1 MMKRRRLRKIA
12 ATLIF
17 TTLIWVFADL
27 ALDEE
32 LTVSNLKLS
41 VAKSVNPALWVTF
54 SGQSAVQLD
63 KVVLKGSAR
72 KVAEARQRINAGR
85 FVREFYFDPEREKVT
100 TPGDHPLNVA
110 EFLKGADGIR
120 QLGLTVISADPN
132 LLTVSIVELQKKQ
145 VVVRCFDDSQNP
157 LKVASIE
164 PAQVEAFV
172 PAERG
177 GAALE
182 ARVTLSRREIEQ
194 ARLAPIEKTPI
205 VELAPGQT
213 REAASSVKITLSK
226 EQDRLQG
233 YLVTSVRLGV
243 SLSVNLEGKYK
254 VELVNPDAVMG
265 SVAIRATPEAKRAY
279 ENVRYH
285 VILEI
290 DDSDKDSRP
299 DKSPTTA
306 TAGAEAP
313 VELRR
318 DLVYNF
324 PPEFLRKDEI
334 TLNQSPV
341 QARFRLV
348 PLPAE
353 IPAGTPAPVTQPAQN

>member
-1 MMKRRRLRKIA
+1 M
-12 ATLIF
+12 
-17 TTLIWVFADL
+17 
-27 ALDEE
+27 
-32 LTVSNLKLS
+32 S
-41 VAKSVNPALWVTF
+41 
-54 SGQSAVQLD
+54 
-63 KVVLKGSAR
+63 
-72 KVAEARQRINAGR
+72 
-85 FVREFYFDPEREKVT
+85 
-100 TPGDHPLNVA
+100 
-110 EFLKGADGIR
+110 
-120 QLGLTVISADPN
+120 
-132 LLTVSIVELQKKQ
+132 
-145 VVVRCFDDSQNP
+145 VRCLDDNQNP

-182 ARVTLSRREIEQ
+182 AKVTLSKREIEQ

-213 REAASSVKITLSK
+213 REAASSVKITLPK
-226 EQDRLQG
+226 EQERLQE
-233 YLVTSVRLGV
+233 YLITSVRLGV
-243 SLSVNLEGKYK
+243 SLSANLEGKYK
-254 VELVNPDAVMG
+254 VELVNPEAVMG

-279 ENVRYH
+279 ENMRYH

-299 DKSPTTA
+299 DKSSPA
-306 TAGAEAP
+306 AGEPAP
-313 VELRR
+313 EIRR

-334 TLNQSPV
+334 ALNQSPV

-348 PLPAE
+348 PIAAETTAVRRCRTRPRRINFLPPESGKITSIFDRIAV
-353 IPAGTPAPVTQPAQN
+353 II

>member
-1 MMKRRRLRKIA
+1 MTIKRRRLRKIA
-12 ATLIF
+12 ATVIF

-54 SGQSAVQLD
+54 SGQSAVPLER
-63 KVVLKGSAR
+63 VILKGSAR
-72 KVAEARQRINAGR
+72 KVAEVRQRINAGR
-85 FVREFYFDPEREKVT
+85 FVREFYFDPEHEKMT
-100 TPGDHPLNVA
+100 NPGDHPFNVA
-110 EFLKGADGIR
+110 EFLKGTDSIR
-120 QLGLTVISADPN
+120 QLGLTVTSADPN
-132 LLTVSIVELQKKQ
+132 TLTVSVVELQKKQ
-145 VVVRCFDDSQNP
+145 VVVRCLDDNLNP
-157 LKVASIE
+157 LKVANIE

-182 ARVTLSRREIEQ
+182 AKVSLNRREIEQ

-205 VELAPGQT
+205 IELSPGQN
-213 REAASSVKITLSK
+213 REAASSVKITLPK
-226 EQDRLQG
+226 EQERLQE
-233 YLVTSVRLGV
+233 YLVTSVRYGV
-243 SLSVNLEGKYK
+243 SLSANLEGKYK
-254 VELVNPDAVMG
+254 VELVNPEAVMG

-279 ENVRYH
+279 ENMRYH

-290 DDSDKDSRP
+290 DDSDKDSRS
-299 DKSPTTA
+299 DKSSPA
-306 TAGAEAP
+306 AGEPAP
-313 VELRR
+313 EIRR

-334 TLNQSPV
+334 ALNQSPV

-348 PLPAE
+348 PMVAE
-353 IPAGTPAPVTQPAQN
+353 TISATPAPIVPPAKK

>member
-1 MMKRRRLRKIA
+1 MIKRRRLRKII
-12 ATLIF
+12 ATLVF

-41 VAKSVNPALWVTF
+41 VAKSVSPALWVTF
-54 SGQSAVQLD
+54 SGQSVVPLE
-63 KVVLKGSAR
+63 KVVLRGSAR
-72 KVAEARQRINAGR
+72 RVAEVRQRVNSGR
-85 FVREFYFDPEREKVT
+85 FVREFYFDPAHEKMT
-100 TPGDHPLNVA
+100 SSGDYPLNVA
-110 EFLKGADGIR
+110 EFLKGPDGIQ
-120 QLGLTVISADPN
+120 QLGLTVVSADPN

-145 VVVRCFDDSQNP
+145 VAVRCLDDNQNP
-157 LKVASIE
+157 IKVASIE

-172 PAERG
+172 SAERG

-182 ARVTLSRREIEQ
+182 ARVTLSKREIEQ

-213 REAASSVKITLSK
+213 REAASSVKITLPK
-226 EQDRLQG
+226 EQERLQE
-233 YLVTSVRLGV
+233 YLITSARLGV
-243 SLSVNLEGKYK
+243 SLSANLEGRYK
-254 VELVNPDAVMG
+254 VELVNPEVVMG

-279 ENVRYH
+279 ENMRYH

-299 DKSPTTA
+299 DKSTPA
-306 TAGAEAP
+306 AGEPAP
-313 VELRR
+313 EIRR

-334 TLNQSPV
+334 ALNQSPV

-348 PLPAE
+348 PIAVEAPAV
-353 IPAGTPAPVTQPAQN
+353 TPVPVPAQN

>member
-1 MMKRRRLRKIA
+1 MTIKRRRLRKIA
-12 ATLIF
+12 ATVIF
-17 TTLIWVFADL
+17 TLLIWVFADL

-41 VAKSVNPALWVTF
+41 VAKSINPALWVTF
-54 SGQSAVQLD
+54 SGQSGVPLE

-72 KVAEARQRINAGR
+72 KIAELRQRINAGR
-85 FVREFYFDPEREKVT
+85 FIREFYFDPENEKMAN
-100 TPGDHPLNVA
+100 PGDHQFDVA

-120 QLGLTVISADPN
+120 QLGLTVTSTDPN
-132 LLTVSIVELQKKQ
+132 TLTVSVVELQKKQ
-145 VVVRCFDDSQNP
+145 VVVRCLDDNQNP
-157 LKVASIE
+157 LKVASVE

-182 ARVTLSRREIEQ
+182 AKVLLSRREIEQ
-194 ARLAPIEKTPI
+194 ARLAPIEKTPLI
-205 VELAPGQT
+205 ELAPGQT
-213 REAASSVKITLSK
+213 REAASSVKITLPK
-226 EQDRLQG
+226 EQERLQE

-243 SLSVNLEGKYK
+243 SLSANLEGKYK
-254 VELVNPDAVMG
+254 VELVNPEAVMG

-279 ENVRYH
+279 ENMRYH

-290 DDSDKDSRP
+290 DDSDKS
-299 DKSPTTA
+299 SPA
-306 TAGAEAP
+306 AGEP
-313 VELRR
+313 VPEIRR
-318 DLVYNF
+318 DLVYDF

-348 PLPAE
+348 PIAAE
-353 IPAGTPAPVTQPAQN
+353 TISGTPVPIVPPAHN

>member
-1 MMKRRRLRKIA
+1 LRKIV
-12 ATLIF
+12 ATVIF

-41 VAKSVNPALWVTF
+41 VAKSVNPTLWVTF
-54 SGQSAVQLD
+54 SGQSSVPLE

-72 KVAEARQRINAGR
+72 KVAELRQRINAGR
-85 FVREFYFDPEREKVT
+85 FVREFYFDPEQEKVA
-100 TPGDHPLNVA
+100 TPGDHLFNVA
-110 EFLKGADGIR
+110 EFLKNTDSIR
-120 QLGLTVISADPN
+120 QLGLTVTSAEPN
-132 LLTVSIVELQKKQ
+132 MLTASVVELQKKQ
-145 VVVRCFDDSQNP
+145 VAVRCLDENQNP

-164 PAQVEAFV
+164 PAQVEAYV
-172 PAERG
+172 PADRG

-182 ARVTLSRREIEQ
+182 AKVSLNRREIEQ
-194 ARLAPIEKTPI
+194 TRLAPIEKTPV

-213 REAASSVKITLSK
+213 REAASSVKITLPK
-226 EQDRLQG
+226 EQERLQE

-243 SLSVNLEGKYK
+243 SLSANLEGKYK
-254 VELVNPDAVMG
+254 VELINPEAVMG

-279 ENVRYH
+279 ENMRYH

-290 DDSDKDSRP
+290 DDSDRDSRP
-299 DKSPTTA
+299 DKSSTA
-306 TAGAEAP
+306 AGEPVPEA
-313 VELRR
+313 RR

-324 PPEFLRKDEI
+324 PAEFLRKDEI
-334 TLNQSPV
+334 ALNQSPA

-348 PLPAE
+348 PVAAETPA
-353 IPAGTPAPVTQPAQN
+353 ATPAPVPAQN

>member
-1 MMKRRRLRKIA
+1 MIIERRRLRKIA

-54 SGQSAVQLD
+54 SGQSSVPLE

-85 FVREFYFDPEREKVT
+85 FVREFYFDPEHEKMAA
-100 TPGDHPLNVA
+100 PGDQPLKAA
-110 EFLKGADGIR
+110 EFLKGADSIR
-120 QLGLTVISADPN
+120 QLGLTVVSADPN
-132 LLTVSIVELQKKQ
+132 ILTVSVVELQKKQ
-145 VVVRCFDDSQNP
+145 VVVRCLDESQNP
-157 LKVASIE
+157 LRVAGIE
-164 PAQVEAFV
+164 PAQVEAYV
-172 PAERG
+172 PAERT

-182 ARVTLSRREIEQ
+182 AKVTLSKREIEQ
-194 ARLAPIEKTPI
+194 ARMAPIEKMPA
-205 VELAPGQT
+205 VELAAGQT
-213 REAASSVKITLSK
+213 REAASSVKITLPK
-226 EQDRLQG
+226 EQERLQE

-243 SLSVNLEGKYK
+243 SLSANFEGKYR
-254 VELVNPDAVMG
+254 VELVNPETVMG

-279 ENVRYH
+279 ENMRYH

-290 DDSDKDSRP
+290 DDSDRDSRP
-299 DKSPTTA
+299 DKSSAVP
-306 TAGAEAP
+306 GEPAP
-313 VELRR
+313 EIRR

-324 PPEFLRKDEI
+324 PAEFLRKDEI
-334 TLNQSPV
+334 ALNQSTV

-348 PLPAE
+348 PIAAE
-353 IPAGTPAPVTQPAQN
+353 TPVVAPAPVPSRN

>member
-1 MMKRRRLRKIA
+1 MMKRRLRKIA
-12 ATLIF
+12 ATVIF

-41 VAKSVNPALWVTF
+41 VAKSINPTLWVTF
-54 SGQSAVQLD
+54 SGQSAVPLE

-72 KVAEARQRINAGR
+72 RTAEARQRINAGR
-85 FVREFYFDPEREKVT
+85 FTREFYFDPEHEKMA
-100 TPGDHPLNVA
+100 TPGDHPLNIA
-110 EFLKGADGIR
+110 EFLKGPDGVR

-132 LLTVSIVELQKKQ
+132 LLTVSVVELQKKQ
-145 VVVRCFDDSQNP
+145 VVVRCLDENQNP

-182 ARVTLSRREIEQ
+182 ARVTLGRREIEQ

-213 REAASSVKITLSK
+213 REAASSVKITLPK
-226 EQDRLQG
+226 EQERLQE

-243 SLSVNLEGKYK
+243 SLSANLEGKYK
-254 VELVNPDAVMG
+254 VELVNPEAVMG

-299 DKSPTTA
+299 DKSPA

-324 PPEFLRKDEI
+324 PPEFLRRDEI
-334 TLNQSPV
+334 ALNQSPV
-341 QARFRLV
+341 QARFRLT

-353 IPAGTPAPVTQPAQN
+353 TPAAAPAPTPAQN